1 MKLLKFPLLIT
12 FSLLVLMMGT
22 PNIEES
28 REEARSAQ
36 AFMDAQEIK
45 AGTLRLSTLDPWGM
59 PFHISQDADNGLV
72 VTSFGPNKATGA
84 KAFDDDDVSSAMSFP
99 PHKRMM
105 RRKQVQSITTLIQRW
120 PLGFLT

>member
-12 FSLLVLMMGT
+12 FSLFVLMMGT

-28 REEARSAQ
+28 REEARSAR

-59 PFHISQDADNGLV
+59 PFHISKDANNGH
-72 VTSFGPNKATGA
+72 GPPE
-84 KAFDDDDVSSAMSFP
+84 VP
-99 PHKRMM
+99 P
-105 RRKQVQSITTLIQRW
+105 RKTRVKIDER
-120 PLGFLT
+120 